1 MTNISLP
8 VSKGYMFFPLDKIIR
23 FEACLQKTFLFL
35 NGFPEPVLINCGIG
49 KLEELPEIKELFF
62 RCHKSHLVSIRYV
75 LHFNKSTRVLK
86 MPDAEIPVSRNKA
99 SYFRKVYCEIHNNY
113 HLQETTE
120 KPYLDFANDASN
132 H

>member
-49 KLEELPEIKELFF
+49 KLEEISEIKEHFF
-62 RCHKSHLVSIRYV
+62 RCHKSHLVSIKHALY
-75 LHFNKSTRVLK
+75 FNKSSKILK
-86 MPDAEIPVSRNKA
+86 MPDAEIAVSRRKT
-99 SYFRKVYCEIHNNY
+99 SYIRRVYCEIRNNC
-113 HLQETTE
+113 HLQETSE
-120 KPYLDFANDASN
+120 KLYFTLANNDSN
-132 H
+132 N